1 MLNSITWHTL
11 FSESNLEQEIR
22 IVMHKIEV
30 LKNTGATI
38 YPFELNVFKAFELC
52 EFDKLSVVIL
62 GQDPY
67 HGDGQAHG
75 LSFSVPEGQAL
86 PPSLRNIFKELYDD
100 LHIPISKNGNL
111 ESWAKQGV
119 LLLNSI
125 LTVERNKPGS
135 HRNIGWEKITD
146 QVIQLISQR
155 KENLVFILW
164 GNFAIN
170 KLRLIDQ
177 SKHLVLTAAHPSP
190 LSAYKGFFGCRHF
203 SKANAYLKRHNKP
216 IISW

>member
-1 MLNSITWHTL
+1 MLNSTTWHTL

-38 YPFELNVFKAFELC
+38 YPFEINVFKAFELC

-75 LSFSVPEGQAL
+75 LSFSVPKGQAL

-146 QVIQLISQR
+146 QVIQLISQK